1 MKRIVILG
9 GGTGGHLA
17 AGEVDGTRNRLVSYD
32 GREVAFDRAV
42 VVPLHGGASYVDHSP
57 RLGDEFGTCPAC
69 RARCH
74 ARAASSRSRSTDS
87 SSAVRTI

>member
-42 VVPLHGGASYVDHSP
+42 VVPLHGGASYVDRRRGSATSSGPARPVERDATRGQPVPAPDRRTAAP
-57 RLGDEFGTCPAC
+57 R
-69 RARCH
+69 
-74 ARAASSRSRSTDS
+74 
-87 SSAVRTI
+87 